1 MPCTCLPPLVV
12 VDVVI
17 LVVVAIR
24 ETCSTRDHRRH
35 SSLSASKATTSSTSI
50 SFLSS
55 FLGED
60 FIREQAIK
68 FLANKIKKLVDPQNG
83 GCDKDTE
90 EFLLQESKK
99 VLQDV
104 TGEEFILFM
113 KILSGGSC
121 CPSCS

>member
-17 LVVVAIR
+17 LVVLAIR

-35 SSLSASKATTSSTSI
+35 SSLSASKATTSPTSS

-113 KILSGGSC
+113 KILSGASC
-121 CPSCS
+121 C